1 MPIDRVLE
9 TYKILLE
16 CPVDSIAAQFNI
28 HAIYITYKY
37 ICGLRDKVP
46 TLLVTFHAL
55 LTIKTRVSDPFDSN
69 PLANLNRAVDGIFT
83 DGYNLS
89 DTFMATNKGRHR
101 FDRPVAKRS
110 VKICVA
116 DTRAVHFHKAFSRC
130 KVIRRLDGMVLN
142 MDLGACIGEN
152 GDLLRFWVLRHCR
165 KMRIGFDLPRF
176 L

>member
-37 ICGLRDKVP
+37 ICGLGDKVP
-46 TLLVTFHAL
+46 TLLVTFHTL
-55 LTIKTRVSDPFDSN
+55 LTVKTRVSDPFDSN
-69 PLANLNRAVDGIFT
+69 PLANLNRTVDGIFT

-110 VKICVA
+110 MKICVA
-116 DTRAVHFHKAFSRC
+116 DTRAVHFHKAFGLSIKLWMTARD
-130 KVIRRLDGMVLN
+130 RNFERNSLDTIEV
-142 MDLGACIGEN
+142 GEASHK
-152 GDLLRFWVLRHCR
+152 WEYQ
-165 KMRIGFDLPRF
+165 
-176 L
+176 